1 MITRPKCPKL
11 SERPF
16 SDAGQSVRN
25 VRESFRTRTFGR
37 PSDTDTRR
45 DLETTA
51 DPDYQF
57 RARKKTGTH
66 SVYTASRETFASP
79 LPPSPFLGPDRDA
92 DRMAHRPTERDQL
105 AREARRL
112 AAQGLT
118 ARDVAAALRLSDAA
132 VVALLEVDHARE

>member
-1 MITRPKCPKL
+1 MTTCPKCPKV
-11 SERPF
+11 SERPI

-25 VRESFRTRTFGR
+25 VRESYRTRTFGR
-37 PSDTDTRR
+37 PSDADTRR
-45 DLETTA
+45 DLEA
-51 DPDYQF
+51 DACPKLGN
-57 RARKKTGTH
+57 RAREKTAH
-66 SVYTASRETFASP
+66 RSVYTASRETFASP

>member
-1 MITRPKCPKL
+1 MTPADPGAQLDHEADACPKL
-11 SERPF
+11 
-16 SDAGQSVRN
+16 GN
-25 VRESFRTRTFGR
+25 
-37 PSDTDTRR
+37 
-45 DLETTA
+45 
-51 DPDYQF
+51 
-57 RARKKTGTH
+57 RAREKTAH
-66 SVYTASRETFASP
+66 RSVWIPKPCELRWAY
-79 LPPSPFLGPDRDA
+79 PPSPFLGPDRDA

>member
-1 MITRPKCPKL
+1 MTPADPGAQLDLEADACPKL
-11 SERPF
+11 
-16 SDAGQSVRN
+16 GN
-25 VRESFRTRTFGR
+25 
-37 PSDTDTRR
+37 
-45 DLETTA
+45 
-51 DPDYQF
+51 
-57 RARKKTGTH
+57 RAREKTTH
-66 SVYTASRETFASP
+66 RSVEVSQAVECKPA

-132 VVALLEVDHARE
+132 VVELLEVDHARE